1 MCSCPAARGAVC
13 AQTMVCGLTDAAT
26 QFGMDD
32 EDLALLRA
40 QGVKSVQ
47 DFSRIKDLRELNL
60 PPGLSCPRSSVCM
73 PASFSTDVNA
83 ERRRCVRRIPLHCTH
98 AHDND

>member
-1 MCSCPAARGAVC
+1 MLSV
-13 AQTMVCGLTDAAT
+13 LD

-40 QGVKSVQ
+40 QGVKSVK

-60 PPGLSCPRSSVCM
+60 PPGFAAAPR
-73 PASFSTDVNA
+73 
-83 ERRRCVRRIPLHCTH
+83 
-98 AHDND
+98 